1 MKRQIF
7 IGSAGVKTGLIILF
21 FFFSFTSGLFPQSMN
36 LRFNTFIYSWERQDS
51 FDLSGNSP
59 KTFHMRSYQNL
70 LFDLSQ
76 DKFSFNFNF
85 QSEGDLVNRIGRGFN
100 YRFYNLYVKGSNLFN
115 VLDFR
120 LGRQYVFGG
129 AGKGAIDGIHFKIK
143 AGKFKEY
150 QLAAYGGYLT
160 PPGYDFKSYPSLAKN
175 YLAGAQFSYYGIKD
189 LFVGLSYMNK
199 HKKPQ
204 PYTALR
210 LDSLF
215 NTREVLIDTD
225 SPAEQLAGLD
235 FDYSFMNLHNFYGK
249 IYYDINLNQLQRIEA
264 NARVTVNDNLR
275 LSAGYFYRQPLIS
288 YNTIFWVFRHKQ
300 NQEIEGSIDYTLS
313 NGINIYGR
321 AANVFY
327 ENDNSFRLQLGFN
340 RAAYGL
346 SFIKYFGYAGESDGV
361 SGYYYRQIIP
371 DILSASV
378 NADYSRYRLGEYDNE
393 RVNSFS
399 GMLGLT
405 YRPFPQLSVDA
416 QGQFINNRVY
426 KFDTRFLIGLSYWL
440 FNKF

>member
-1 MKRQIF
+1 MKMIEFICTAGNKLKIF
-7 IGSAGVKTGLIILF
+7 FLICFLLL
-21 FFFSFTSGLFPQSMN
+21 SSESFPQSMN
-36 LRFNTFIYSWERQDS
+36 LRFNAFIYSWERQDS

-59 KTFHMRSYQNL
+59 TTFHMRSYQNL
-70 LFDLSQ
+70 LFDLSK
-76 DKFSFNFNF
+76 DKLSLNFNF
-85 QSEGDLVNRIGRGFN
+85 QSEGDVVNPIGKGFN

-115 VLDFR
+115 ALDFR

-129 AGKGAIDGIHFKIK
+129 VGKGAIDGLQFKIK

-150 QLAAYGGYLT
+150 QLSAFGGFLT
-160 PPGYDFKSYPSLAKN
+160 PHEYDFKSYPTLSEN

-189 LFVGLSYMNK
+189 LFLGLSYMNK

-210 LDSLF
+210 LDSIF
-215 NTREVLIDTD
+215 NTQEVLIDID
-225 SPAEQLAGLD
+225 SPAQQLTGLD
-235 FDYSFMNLHNFYGK
+235 FNYSLMNLHNIYGK
-249 IYYDINLNQLQRIEA
+249 IYYDINMKQLQRLEL
-264 NARVTVNDNLR
+264 NGRVTVNNDLR

-288 YNTIFWVFRHKQ
+288 YNTIFWVFQHKQ

-321 AANVFY
+321 AANVIY
-327 ENDNSFRLQLGFN
+327 DNDNSFRLQLGFN
-340 RAAYGL
+340 QASYGL

-371 DILSASV
+371 EILSG
-378 NADYSRYRLGEYDNE
+378 NINLDYSRYRLGDFDNE
-393 RVNSFS
+393 RVDSFS
-399 GMLGLT
+399 GMLGIT
-405 YRPFPQLSVDA
+405 YRPLPQFSVDA
-416 QGQFINNRVY
+416 QGQFINNRIY
-426 KFDTRFLIGLSYWL
+426 KFDTRFLFGINYWL